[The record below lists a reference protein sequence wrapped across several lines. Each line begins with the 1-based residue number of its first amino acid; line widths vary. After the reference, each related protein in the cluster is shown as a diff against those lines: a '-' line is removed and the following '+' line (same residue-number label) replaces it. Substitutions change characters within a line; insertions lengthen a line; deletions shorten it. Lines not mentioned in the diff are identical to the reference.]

1 MVLYCQLS
9 ILPLQSNFIMTFRDL
24 NLSNPLQNALDDA
37 GFTTPTTIQYK
48 AYPVIMSGRDV
59 RGIAQ
64 TGTGKTIAYLLP
76 LLKMWSFSK
85 ARHPQI
91 LIIVPTREL
100 VVQVVDQA
108 TLLTKYMNVV
118 IRGVYGGTNLKTQA
132 FEISEGLDIIV
143 GTPGRL
149 LDLGYHGSLNLR
161 AIKKLVIDEV
171 DEMLALG
178 FRSQLEHIME
188 LLPEKR
194 QNLLFSATI
203 DENVEILLGEYF
215 NEPEKIEAAPSGTP
229 LANINQVLY
238 RIPNF
243 NTKVNLLEILLSTRP
258 EMTKILLFVST
269 KALADELYER
279 ISLEYPGKIGVIH
292 SNKDQNYRFNSVNK
306 FQEGAIRMLIATDI
320 IARGLDIEDVSHVI
334 NFDMPDEPQNYV
346 HRIGRTGRAD
356 KKGEAISLVGDL
368 DTDWLQEAQEF
379 MNYDIP
385 ELPLPDG
392 LVISDVLTDAE
403 LPKIN
408 MKNVLGKLPKIV
420 EDKSAFHQ
428 KKAKNVKV
436 NVKVRHKDKMFEKYG
451 KPKTRGQKKK
461 K

>member
-1 MVLYCQLS
+1 
-9 ILPLQSNFIMTFRDL
+9 MTFRDL
-24 NLSNPLQNALDDA
+24 NLSNPLLNALDDA

-108 TLLTKYMNVV
+108 TLITKYMNVV

-215 NEPEKIEAAPSGTP
+215 NE
-229 LANINQVLY
+229 
-238 RIPNF
+238 
-243 NTKVNLLEILLSTRP
+243 LSSSMMR
-258 EMTKILLFVST
+258 
-269 KALADELYER
+269 
-279 ISLEYPGKIGVIH
+279 
-292 SNKDQNYRFNSVNK
+292 
-306 FQEGAIRMLIATDI
+306 
-320 IARGLDIEDVSHVI
+320 
-334 NFDMPDEPQNYV
+334 
-346 HRIGRTGRAD
+346 
-356 KKGEAISLVGDL
+356 
-368 DTDWLQEAQEF
+368 
-379 MNYDIP
+379 
-385 ELPLPDG
+385 
-392 LVISDVLTDAE
+392 
-403 LPKIN
+403 
-408 MKNVLGKLPKIV
+408 
-420 EDKSAFHQ
+420 
-428 KKAKNVKV
+428 
-436 NVKVRHKDKMFEKYG
+436 
-451 KPKTRGQKKK
+451 
-461 K
+461 

>member
-1 MVLYCQLS
+1 
-9 ILPLQSNFIMTFRDL
+9 
-24 NLSNPLQNALDDA
+24 
-37 GFTTPTTIQYK
+37 
-48 AYPVIMSGRDV
+48 
-59 RGIAQ
+59 
-64 TGTGKTIAYLLP
+64 
-76 LLKMWSFSK
+76 
-85 ARHPQI
+85 
-91 LIIVPTREL
+91 
-100 VVQVVDQA
+100 
-108 TLLTKYMNVV
+108 
-118 IRGVYGGTNLKTQA
+118 
-132 FEISEGLDIIV
+132 
-143 GTPGRL
+143 
-149 LDLGYHGSLNLR
+149 
-161 AIKKLVIDEV
+161 
-171 DEMLALG
+171 
-178 FRSQLEHIME
+178 
-188 LLPEKR
+188 
-194 QNLLFSATI
+194 
-203 DENVEILLGEYF
+203 
-215 NEPEKIEAAPSGTP
+215 
-229 LANINQVLY
+229 
-238 RIPNF
+238 
-243 NTKVNLLEILLSTRP
+243 
-258 EMTKILLFVST
+258 
-269 KALADELYER
+269 
-279 ISLEYPGKIGVIH
+279 
-292 SNKDQNYRFNSVNK
+292 
-306 FQEGAIRMLIATDI
+306 MLIATDI

-392 LVISDVLTDAE
+392 LVISDMLTDAE